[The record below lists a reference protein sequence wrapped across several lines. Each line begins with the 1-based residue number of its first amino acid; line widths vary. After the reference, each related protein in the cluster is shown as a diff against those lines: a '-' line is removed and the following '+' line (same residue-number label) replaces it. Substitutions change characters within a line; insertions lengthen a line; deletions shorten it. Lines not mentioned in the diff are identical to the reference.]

1 MNPRTRTG
9 APYIV
14 SLLLLSLPALTGAA
28 RAHAQAV
35 NAAVDAQQQ
44 IAPVTNVRPAPA
56 APEPQVSSNSTL
68 PLGPGDLLEIVVF
81 DTPELSAKR
90 RVDENGDITL
100 PIGGNISVK
109 GLTAAQVRTAIEER
123 LRQQNILRDP
133 HVDVL
138 VDDYATQGV
147 TVGGEVRAP
156 GIYPWSGKHTVLD
169 FISAAGGVTAY
180 ASRTV
185 TISRKDREQVITF
198 EVSDSAQTPGGAD
211 VEARPG
217 DRISVA
223 RAGVVYVVG
232 DVGRPGGYL
241 IESKEKITALQA
253 LALAQ
258 GINKTAKSDAKLIR
272 TTPTGRAET
281 ALPLKKI
288 LANAAADPKLQ
299 DGDILFV
306 PVSGGKQFAE
316 KGVTSILQM
325 AVGVVIYGRL

>member
-1 MNPRTRTG
+1 MQQMTSRAGFFRSLALLCLFALCGVTR
-9 APYIV
+9 V
-14 SLLLLSLPALTGAA
+14 Q
-28 RAHAQAV
+28 AQAV
-35 NAAVDAQQQ
+35 NAAVDAEQQVGAMTTPRSAAAQ
-44 IAPVTNVRPAPA
+44 AP
-56 APEPQVSSNSTL
+56 QLSSNSSL

-81 DTPELSAKR
+81 DTPELSGKR

-100 PIGGNISVK
+100 PIGGTISVK
-109 GLTAAQVRTAIEER
+109 GLTAAQVRGAIEER
-123 LRQQNILRDP
+123 LRQRNILRDP

-138 VDDYATQGV
+138 VDDFATQGV
-147 TVGGEVRAP
+147 TVAGEVKAP

-169 FISAAGGVTAY
+169 FISAAGGVTAS

-185 TISRKDREQVITF
+185 TISRKDREQAITF
-198 EVSDSAQTPGGAD
+198 QLGESAQMPGGAD

-217 DRISVA
+217 DRIAVA

-241 IESKEKITALQA
+241 IENRETITVLQA

-258 GINKTAKSDAKLIR
+258 GINKTAKYDAKLIR
-272 TTPTGRAET
+272 TTPAGRAET